1 MNNKNTMD
9 MTIGNPM
16 KLILNFSLPLLLGFI
31 FQQFYS
37 MADTVIVGRFLGVDS
52 LGAVGATGAVHFLII
67 GFCIGICNG
76 FVIPV
81 SQKFGA
87 KDYKALKKFVGNSAV
102 LSLIFS
108 IILTIIVSFFA
119 MDILRLM
126 KTPEE
131 FIQES
136 YDYIFIIFLSIPIIF
151 LYNMLSGYIRSL
163 GDAKTPVIY
172 LTIASVLNIFLDLL
186 FIITFNMGVTGAA
199 LATLIS
205 QAISAILCLIHII
218 KKFPLLYI
226 TKEDLKLEAKY
237 VKPLLNSGI
246 PMGLQYSITAIGSV
260 ILQAA
265 VNKLGPS
272 YVSAVAAATKIS
284 IFFFAPF
291 DALGATMA
299 TYGGQNV
306 GAMKLDRIFKG
317 LKSAVILGAIFSVFA
332 FLVLL
337 FFGRDITSLFIEKGE
352 TSITDDVYLYIII
365 NGAAYFLL
373 SLVNIIRFM
382 IQGLGFSNFA
392 IIAGV
397 CEMIA
402 RAFAAF
408 ILVPIIGYMGIC
420 LASPI
425 AWVFADAFLIPA
437 FFLVMKKLKTYKN
450 A

>member
-1 MNNKNTMD
+1 
-9 MTIGNPM
+9 
-16 KLILNFSLPLLLGFI
+16 
-31 FQQFYS
+31 
-37 MADTVIVGRFLGVDS
+37 
-52 LGAVGATGAVHFLII
+52 
-67 GFCIGICNG
+67 
-76 FVIPV
+76 
-81 SQKFGA
+81 
-87 KDYKALKKFVGNSAV
+87 
-102 LSLIFS
+102 
-108 IILTIIVSFFA
+108 
-119 MDILRLM
+119 
-126 KTPEE
+126 
-131 FIQES
+131 
-136 YDYIFIIFLSIPIIF
+136 
-151 LYNMLSGYIRSL
+151 
-163 GDAKTPVIY
+163 
-172 LTIASVLNIFLDLL
+172 
-186 FIITFNMGVTGAA
+186 
-199 LATLIS
+199 
-205 QAISAILCLIHII
+205 
-218 KKFPLLYI
+218 
-226 TKEDLKLEAKY
+226 
-237 VKPLLNSGI
+237 
-246 PMGLQYSITAIGSV
+246 
-260 ILQAA
+260 
-265 VNKLGPS
+265 
-272 YVSAVAAATKIS
+272 
-284 IFFFAPF
+284 
-291 DALGATMA
+291 MA

>member
-108 IILTIIVSFFA
+108 VILTIIVSFFA

-172 LTIASVLNIFLDLL
+172 LTIASVLNVFLDLL

-265 VNKLGPS
+265 VNNLGPA